1 MRMSFTA
8 AVAGCTGYAG
18 GEVLRLLAGHPD
30 IEIGTL
36 TAGSNA
42 GTELGQHHPNLTPLY
57 HRPVVETTPEN
68 LAGHDVIFLALPHG
82 ASTELAKQ
90 LPEDALVVDCG
101 ADHRLASQERWDRFY
116 PSAYAGAWPYGLA
129 ELPGQRARLA
139 QTKRIAVPGCF
150 VATVVLGLLPA
161 MTHGLID
168 GHDITIAAASGTSG
182 AGKALSQRL
191 LGSETQGSVSAYGV
205 GGIHRHTPEI
215 LQNLEVLGASDPTI
229 SFTPM
234 LAPMSRGI
242 LAVITAP
249 VDPSVTAEQLSQ
261 AYHDAYDDEPFAQVL
276 PDGVWPASQNV
287 LGSNSV
293 CVNATIDPDASRMVI
308 VSTLDNLVKGTA
320 GSAVQAMNLALG
332 LDETTGLSTIGV
344 AP

>member
-1 MRMSFTA
+1 MSYTA

-18 GEVLRLLAGHPD
+18 GEVLRLLAGHPE
-30 IEIGTL
+30 IEIGAL

-42 GTELGQHHPNLTPLY
+42 GTLLGQHHPNLVPLY
-57 HRPVVETTPEN
+57 DRPVLETTPEN
-68 LAGHDVIFLALPHG
+68 LAGHDVVFLALPHG

-90 LPEDALVVDCG
+90 LPDDVLVVDCG
-101 ADHRLASQERWDRFY
+101 ADHRLTDEARWQRFY
-116 PSAYAGAWPYGLA
+116 PSPYAGAWPYGLA
-129 ELPGQRARLA
+129 ELPGQRELLA
-139 QTKRIAVPGCF
+139 NTKRIAVPGCF
-150 VATVVLGLLPA
+150 VATVILGLLPA
-161 MTHGLID
+161 MTHGLTD

-182 AGKALSQRL
+182 AGKALTPRL

-215 LQNLEVLGASDPTI
+215 LQNLEVLGATDPTI
-229 SFTPM
+229 SFTPL

-249 VDPSVTAEQLSQ
+249 VDTSVSAEQITA
-261 AYHDAYDDEPFAQVL
+261 AYHDAYDAEPFAQVL
-276 PDGVWPASQNV
+276 PAGVWPASQNV

-293 CVNATIDPDASRMVI
+293 CVNATVDPDAGRMVI

-332 LDETTGLSTIGV
+332 LDETTGLTTIGV